1 MESTRT
7 PGGPAAEPQPGV
19 ETDTEPTAPQGDRWL
34 RFGLGLLTFATLQLE
49 LLDARLLSVLTW
61 YHLSFMAVSLA
72 MLGMAAGAVLV
83 FLAGARVRAGAA
95 RRILARTAWLFALTV
110 PATHFWL
117 VRTPI
122 PLLNEMRLAEFL
134 PLALA
139 IVVLT
144 LPFVLAGTAVTVA
157 LTRVGGRI
165 GVLYGFD
172 LLGAALGC
180 LLIVPMLN
188 TLDLMSLACVTAA
201 IGATAAYCFGRFA
214 GAAHGLLHGGTA
226 VALGLAAAV
235 NVSSG
240 SPIDVAYPRGGAVPT
255 STAQISTSNAHSHVM
270 VMKPRSGRPFF
281 WGRGAGAEGYRS
293 VSSMMLI
300 DGAAGTAV
308 TEWGG
313 DPADL
318 AWVAHDVTSLP
329 HHLRSGDT
337 AIIGVGG
344 GRDVLAAIWGESRSI
359 TAIELNEF
367 FLDLLTGSHRDFAS
381 IAGRDDVQLVHGE
394 GRSHLT
400 QSRDRFDVIQMSLVD
415 TWAATGAGAFTLSE
429 NALYTREAWRVF
441 LDRLRPDGILS
452 ASRWFH
458 PGHVSETT
466 RLLALAVTT
475 LLDLGAER
483 PADHLALAARG
494 RVATLLTSPT
504 PFSDADLAQIR
515 TVSERMGFQLLV
527 LPGQPVE
534 HARLRAIADSTSPEE
549 LAAAIADP
557 LFDFS
562 APTDDRPYFFNML
575 RPGSFRSIGNLPNA
589 DVMSRAGGVVWG
601 NIRATATL
609 VALLGITTLLVIGI
623 IFLPLLVSGL
633 PRMSA
638 GTFAWSLAYF
648 SLIGGGFMLIQ
659 IPLLQR
665 FSVLLGHPV
674 YSFSVILFTMIL
686 FAGVG
691 SLLSDRLTLDGR
703 PWPVVIPVAIAALVV
718 VEMLVLQPLIDA
730 TLGLSFALRA
740 LAVVGVVA
748 PVATLLGFCFPIGMR
763 LVGEISQEATA
774 WMWGVNGAC
783 GVLASILAV
792 VISVSFGIS
801 TNLLLAA
808 LLYLSLALPARALS
822 RQARAA

>member
-7 PGGPAAEPQPGV
+7 PGSPTEETLLGV
-19 ETDTEPTAPQGDRWL
+19 EAANPSATTDDRFL
-34 RFGLGLLTFATLQLE
+34 RFGLGLLTLATLQLE

-83 FLAGARVRAGAA
+83 FLAGDRVHPGAA
-95 RRILARTAWLFALTV
+95 RRILARTAWLFALAV

-122 PLLNEMRLAEFL
+122 PLVDEMRLAEFL

-144 LPFVLAGTAVTVA
+144 IPFVLSGAAVTIA

-188 TLDLMSLACVTAA
+188 ALDLMSLACVTAA
-201 IGATAAYCFGRFA
+201 IAATAGFCFARFA
-214 GAAHGLLHGGTA
+214 GASRSLVHAGTA
-226 VALGLAAAV
+226 VALGLGAVV
-235 NVSSG
+235 NVANG

-255 STAQISTSNAHSHVM
+255 SSAEISTSNAHSHVM
-270 VMKPRSGRPFF
+270 VMQPRKGRPFF
-281 WGRGAGAEGYRS
+281 WGRGEGAEGYRA

-308 TEWGG
+308 TEWSG
-313 DPADL
+313 DRADL

-329 HHLRSGDT
+329 YHLRAGNT

-344 GRDVLAAIWGESRSI
+344 GRDILAAIWGQSRSI
-359 TAIELNEF
+359 TAIELNEI
-367 FLDLLTGSHRDFAS
+367 FLDLLAGSHRDFAGL
-381 IAGRDDVQLVHGE
+381 AGRKDVRFVHGE
-394 GRSHLT
+394 GRSQLT
-400 QSRDRFDVIQMSLVD
+400 QSRERFDVIQMSLVD

-429 NALYTREAWRVF
+429 NALYTREGWRVF
-441 LDRLRPDGILS
+441 LGRLHPDGILS

-458 PGHVSETT
+458 PGHVSETS

-475 LLDLGAER
+475 LLDFGAER
-483 PADHLALAARG
+483 PADHLALVARG

-504 PFSDADLAQIR
+504 PFSDADLTRIR
-515 TVSERMGFQLLV
+515 TVSEQMGFQLLV
-527 LPGQPVE
+527 LPGQPAKHE
-534 HARLRAIADSTSPEE
+534 RLRAIAESNSAEE

-575 RPGSFRSIGNLPNA
+575 RPSSFRSIGNLPNA
-589 DVMSRAGGVVWG
+589 DVMSGGGGVVWG

-609 VALLGITTLLVIGI
+609 VALLGITTVLVIGI
-623 IFLPLLVSGL
+623 IFLPLLISGL
-633 PRMSA
+633 PKMSA

-674 YSFSVILFTMIL
+674 YSFSVIL
-686 FAGVG
+686 
-691 SLLSDRLTLDGR
+691 
-703 PWPVVIPVAIAALVV
+703 
-718 VEMLVLQPLIDA
+718 
-730 TLGLSFALRA
+730 
-740 LAVVGVVA
+740 
-748 PVATLLGFCFPIGMR
+748 
-763 LVGEISQEATA
+763 
-774 WMWGVNGAC
+774 
-783 GVLASILAV
+783 
-792 VISVSFGIS
+792 
-801 TNLLLAA
+801 
-808 LLYLSLALPARALS
+808 
-822 RQARAA
+822 